1 MRHVPTTTPKTR
13 LANSPDTP
21 LAQTTGTP
29 PKRLSSTS
37 LMGDGRALEIEH
49 GGRIYQ
55 LRITQLNKLI
65 LTA

>member
-1 MRHVPTTTPKTR
+1 MHHVLTTSPQTR
-13 LANSPDTP
+13 LASSPDTP
-21 LAQTTGTP
+21 LAQATGTP
-29 PKRLSSTS
+29 LKRLSSTS